1 VIRRGEFIVT
11 HWEHQNSIKKL
22 AAMSIRDL
30 LAKALAHHQAG
41 RLHEAKIIYDQSL
54 NLDPLHPDALH
65 LRGVI
70 AMQTGDPD
78 MAVRLIERA
87 IQIHSTNAGYHAN
100 LAQARLAQRR
110 VDAALDAFR
119 TAARLDPR
127 NPQYAAGTASCLA
140 QQGHLVEAEAQLRK
154 VAQDHPDYAL
164 AWLNLGNAVLEQ
176 RRPHEALEFCL
187 RAAKLEPQSAD
198 AHVGVGR
205 ALHALG
211 RFEEAEGA
219 YRRCLALQPDADTGY
234 RSLAAF
240 LIDSGKFADAVT
252 TCEQGLLRD
261 PRSVELQMMLGSAFV
276 HQGRMTA
283 ALRAFRSAAEL
294 APNDSRAL
302 WALGIALRATGSL
315 EEGMKQCKRVLE
327 LQPDSPEFRH
337 AIAGAYLA
345 LGDLQAGWKEYEWRP
360 ARQTF
365 IAENSHIRLA
375 HELPASLQGRKVCLL
390 REQGLGDEL
399 FFLRYA
405 SELKSRGAEITY
417 LANAKLASLLGRV
430 RALDQVLTGEIPL
443 AKAELTMLAG
453 DLPRLLGASNYPPP
467 LSLTPL
473 PQRLQ
478 ELRQRMAALG
488 PPPYIGLTWR
498 AGVAPEDQRG
508 TSWMLHKRIP
518 LEDLGAALRGV
529 EGTFVALQR
538 RPHPGEIERLAGALG
553 RPLHEFTA
561 LNEDLEAMLALLAL
575 LDDYISVSNTNVH
588 LRAGTGHTARVL
600 VPCPPEWRWMA
611 AGDQSPWFPGFH
623 VYRQGPDGDWND
635 ALGRLTRELLDAR
648 RTRAL
653 QFPS

>member
-1 VIRRGEFIVT
+1 
-11 HWEHQNSIKKL
+11 
-22 AAMSIRDL
+22 MSIRNL

-41 RLHEAKIIYDQSL
+41 RLQEAKIVYDQIL
-54 NLDPLHPDALH
+54 KLDTQHSDALH

-70 AMQTGDPD
+70 ALQSGDPD
-78 MAVRLIERA
+78 MAARLIEKA
-87 IQIHSTNAGYHAN
+87 IQVHSTNAGYHAN
-100 LAQARLAQRR
+100 LAQARLAQQR
-110 VDAALDAFR
+110 VAAALDAFR
-119 TAARLDPR
+119 TAARLDPS
-127 NPQYAAGTASCLA
+127 NPQYAVGMASCLA

-154 VAQDHPDYAL
+154 VAKDHPDYTL

-176 RRPHEALEFCL
+176 GRHAEALELFL
-187 RAAKLEPQSAD
+187 HAVKLEPQSAD
-198 AHVGVGR
+198 AHGAVGR
-205 ALHALG
+205 ALHALA
-211 RFEEAEGA
+211 RFEEAEAA
-219 YRRCLALQPDADTGY
+219 YHRCLALQPEAGTTY
-234 RSLAAF
+234 RSLASV
-240 LIDSGKFADAVT
+240 LLDSGKFADAVT

-261 PRSVELQMMLGSAFV
+261 PRSVELQIMLGSAFV
-276 HQGRMTA
+276 HQGRMIA

-315 EEGMKQCKRVLE
+315 EEGMVQCKRVLE

-337 AIAGAYLA
+337 AIAGAYLS
-345 LGDLQAGWKEYEWRP
+345 LGDLQAGWKEYEWRL

-365 IAENSHIRLA
+365 IAENPHIRLA
-375 HELPASLQGRKVCLL
+375 HELPANLQGRTVCLL

-405 SELKSRGAEITY
+405 AELKSRGAEITY

-488 PPPYIGLTWR
+488 SPPYIGLTWR

-529 EGTFVALQR
+529 GGTFLALQR
-538 RPHPGEIERLAGALG
+538 RPHPGEIERLGGALG
-553 RPLHEFTA
+553 RPLHDFTA

-575 LDDYISVSNTNVH
+575 LDDYIGVSNTNVH
-588 LRAGTGHTARVL
+588 LRAGTGRTARIL

-611 AGDQSPWFPGFH
+611 AGDESPWFPGFT
-623 VYRQGPDGDWND
+623 VYRQGPDGDWSD
-635 ALGRLTRELLDAR
+635 ALARLTRDLLNSCR
-648 RTRAL
+648 PRPL